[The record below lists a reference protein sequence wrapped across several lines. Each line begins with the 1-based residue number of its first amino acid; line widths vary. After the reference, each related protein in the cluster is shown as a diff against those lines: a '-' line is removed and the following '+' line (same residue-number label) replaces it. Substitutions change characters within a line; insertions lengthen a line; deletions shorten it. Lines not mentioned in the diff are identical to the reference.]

1 MRDRLT
7 PIVISFEV
15 AKNQY
20 KKNPTKDVYK
30 PNSGGRLARIAY
42 AMPWGMTTKPTVT
55 PTGLS
60 GFIFLRVQ
68 GWDTEDLRTSD
79 EVSEQPSEVVVTNP
93 SYEWEEAVK
102 VPANTINGRDVLAEE
117 FIHCRFSLEVGAIV
131 TLRIRDYARVV
142 AIFDAKEPV
151 DAS

>member
-1 MRDRLT
+1 M
-7 PIVISFEV
+7 
-15 AKNQY
+15 
-20 KKNPTKDVYK
+20 
-30 PNSGGRLARIAY
+30 
-42 AMPWGMTTKPTVT
+42 
-55 PTGLS
+55 
-60 GFIFLRVQ
+60 
-68 GWDTEDLRTSD
+68 
-79 EVSEQPSEVVVTNP
+79 TNP

-102 VPANTINGRDVLAEE
+102 VPANTIDGRDVLAEE